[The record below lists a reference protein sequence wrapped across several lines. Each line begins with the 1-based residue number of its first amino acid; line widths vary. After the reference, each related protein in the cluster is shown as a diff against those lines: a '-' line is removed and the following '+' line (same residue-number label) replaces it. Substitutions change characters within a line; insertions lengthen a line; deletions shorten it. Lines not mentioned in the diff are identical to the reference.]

1 MNMGNEPEPLSDGL
15 VLEAVMPLNWGE
27 EKGVRP
33 HFPLDGKWGLTP
45 FSAFPSE
52 KNERLLRVALLSDE
66 HPPERVDEE
75 IGHPGELQRIESK
88 LDLVLELLAEL
99 LTDSD
104 AGMQPR
110 SVRLGAR
117 GLEWVEPG
125 QAPAIGSTVV
135 VSFVPDPGLPRPLSF
150 HTRVLEVLPEAQGSR
165 VRVRFEVEGDAV
177 RELLERLIF
186 RHHRRQVAQMRQ
198 K

>member
-1 MNMGNEPEPLSDGL
+1 MSMGNEPEALSDGL
-15 VLEAVMPLNWGE
+15 LLEAVMPLNWQELGE
-27 EKGVRP
+27 MEKGVRP
-33 HFPLDGKWGLTP
+33 LFP
-45 FSAFPSE
+45 AE

-66 HPPERVDEE
+66 HQLERVDEE

-110 SVRLGAR
+110 PVRLAAR

-125 QAPAIGSTVV
+125 PVPAAGSTVV
-135 VSFVPDPGLPRPLSF
+135 VNFIPDPGLPRPLSF
-150 HTRVLEVLPEAQGSR
+150 TARVLEVLAETQGSR
-165 VRVRFEVEGDAV
+165 VRVRFEAEGDAV

-186 RHHRRQVAQMRQ
+186 RHHRRQVAQM
-198 K
+198 KN